1 MKEEKNKID
10 RRNFL
15 KTVGAAGLGS
25 VFASTKATAGPNEP
39 NVLSKAQEG
48 PRFAGT
54 QPKYPQVPKRRLG
67 KLTWL
72 DESGKQVPVE
82 VPCLSLGTMFNVAE
96 KQIVLRK
103 ALEFGVTYWDT
114 ANSYSGGNSELGI
127 GKFLSRYPEVRK
139 KLFIVSKASDARTVA
154 DVERRLQTSL
164 KRMKTDYIDLYY
176 GVHILSD
183 PAQLTDELR
192 KWAESAKKRKLIR
205 FFGFSTHSNMAQCL
219 AAAAKLDW
227 IDAVLTTYNFRVMQN
242 PEMEAAIEACY
253 KAGIGLTAM
262 KTVRGRKIETEED
275 KKLTEHFIKRG
286 FTAGQA
292 KVKVV
297 MEDKRISSVAVGRGN
312 IRELDLNVA
321 VALDKTKLTAKD
333 MKVFKEVAHATCS
346 DYCAGCAYICDSAL
360 PDMLRPGRVSDIMRY
375 LMYYNNYGEKEDAR
389 QLFAAKIPVNVRNRL
404 LGTDYSLAE
413 ARCPQRMPIAKLV
426 AEAVNKLA

>member
-15 KTVGAAGLGS
+15 KTVGSAGLGS
-25 VFASTKATAGPNEP
+25 VFASTGAIAGPNEP
-39 NVLSKAQEG
+39 NAPSKAQE
-48 PRFAGT
+48 PE
-54 QPKYPQVPKRRLG
+54 YPQVPKRRLG
-67 KLTWL
+67 KLTQPGP
-72 DESGKQVPVE
+72 SGKEVPVE
-82 VPCLSLGTMFNVAE
+82 VPCLALGTMFNVAD

-139 KLFIVSKASDARTVA
+139 KLFIVSKASDARTVS

-176 GVHILSD
+176 GVHVLSD

-227 IDAVLTTYNFRVMQN
+227 IDAIIVKYSFREMQN
-242 PEMEAAIEACY
+242 PELQDAIEACY

-262 KTVRGRKIETEED
+262 KTVRGQKIETEED
-275 KKLTEHFIKRG
+275 KKLTEHFLKRG

-312 IRELDLNVA
+312 IRELHLNVA
-321 VALDKTKLTAKD
+321 AALDKTELTAED
-333 MKVFKEVAHATCS
+333 MKVFKEVAQATCS

-360 PDMLRPGRVSDIMRY
+360 PDMLRPERISDIMRY
-375 LMYYNNYGEKEDAR
+375 LMYHNNYGEKENAR
-389 QLFAAKIPVNVRNRL
+389 ELFAKIPVNVRNKL
-404 LGTDYSLAE
+404 LSTDYSLAE
-413 ARCPQRMPIAKLV
+413 ARCPQRMPISKLM

>member
-25 VFASTKATAGPNEP
+25 VFASTGAIAGPNEP
-39 NVLSKAQEG
+39 NAPSKAQE
-48 PRFAGT
+48 PE
-54 QPKYPQVPKRRLG
+54 YPQVPKRRLG
-67 KLTWL
+67 KLTQPGP
-72 DESGKQVPVE
+72 SGKEVPVE
-82 VPCLSLGTMFNVAE
+82 VPCLALGTMFNVAD

-127 GKFLSRYPEVRK
+127 GKFLSRYPEIRK

-154 DVERRLQTSL
+154 DVEKRLQTSL
-164 KRMKTDYIDLYY
+164 RRMKTDYIDLYY
-176 GVHILSD
+176 GVHVLSD

-227 IDAVLTTYNFRVMQN
+227 IDAIIVKYSFREMQN
-242 PEMEAAIEACY
+242 PEMQAAIEACY

-262 KTVRGRKIETEED
+262 KTVRGQKIETEED
-275 KKLTEHFIKRG
+275 KKLTEHFLKRG

-312 IRELDLNVA
+312 IRELHLNVA
-321 VALDKTKLTAKD
+321 AALDKTELTAED
-333 MKVFKEVAHATCS
+333 MKVFKEVAQATCS

-360 PDMLRPGRVSDIMRY
+360 PDMLRPERISDIMRY
-375 LMYYNNYGEKEDAR
+375 LMYHNNYGEKENAR
-389 QLFAAKIPVNVRNRL
+389 ELFAKIPVNVRNKL
-404 LGTDYSLAE
+404 LSTDYSLAE
-413 ARCPQRMPIAKLV
+413 ARCPQHMPISRLM